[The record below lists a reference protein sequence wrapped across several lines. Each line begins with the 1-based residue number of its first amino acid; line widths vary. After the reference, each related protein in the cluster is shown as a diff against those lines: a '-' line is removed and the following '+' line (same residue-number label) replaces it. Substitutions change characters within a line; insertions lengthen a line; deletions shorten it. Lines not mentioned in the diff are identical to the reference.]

1 MPSGGRRGRRGK
13 RMAEPE
19 GTPTIR
25 LLDPSEAMKIAAGE
39 VVERPASVAKELVEN
54 SLDAGATRIRVE
66 VESDPKRIT
75 RITVTD
81 DGAGMNR
88 ADARL
93 AFLPHA
99 TSKIRS
105 LSDLDRTVSLGFRG
119 EALASIAAV
128 ARVTLVTRCRGEE
141 CKTGTRVLA
150 RGGEIREV
158 GVTGAP
164 PGTSVTVEDL
174 FFNTPARQKFL
185 KSLQTELAQ
194 LAGILEALAVSHPS
208 VTLQFVHNGRERLA
222 THRAPD
228 LLEAVRAVFGDEVAG
243 DLIPLSA
250 EGALVRVA

>member
-1 MPSGGRRGRRGK
+1 
-13 RMAEPE
+13 MAGAE

-25 LLDPSEAMKIAAGE
+25 LLDPSEALKIAAGE

-54 SLDAGATRIRVE
+54 SLDAGSTRIRVE
-66 VESDPKRIT
+66 VDSGPRRIT

-81 DGAGMNR
+81 DGTGMNP

-105 LSDLDRTVSLGFRG
+105 LSDLGRTTSLGFRG

-128 ARVTLVTRCRGEE
+128 SRVTLVTRCRDEG
-141 CKTGTRVLA
+141 CATGTRVIA
-150 RGGEIREV
+150 RGGEILEV
-158 GVTGAP
+158 GDAGAP

-174 FFNTPARQKFL
+174 FYNTPARQKFL
-185 KSLQTELAQ
+185 KSLQTEIAQ
-194 LAGILEALAVSHPS
+194 LAGALEALAISHPG
-208 VTLQFVHNGRERLA
+208 VTFQFIHNGRERLA

-228 LLEAVRAVFGDEVAG
+228 LLEAIRAVFGDGVAV

-250 EGALVRVA
+250 EHPLVRVAGYISTP